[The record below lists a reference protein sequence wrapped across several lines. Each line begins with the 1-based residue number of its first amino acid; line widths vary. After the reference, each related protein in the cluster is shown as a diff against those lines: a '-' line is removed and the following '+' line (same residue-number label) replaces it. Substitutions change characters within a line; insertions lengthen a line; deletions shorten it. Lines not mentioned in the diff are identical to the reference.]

1 MILRRATR
9 PVVAILAAAVAAACF
24 AERHRFDAPRV
35 RLQLDRTSIGP
46 GEDITGTAT
55 AIDGSGVTVLG
66 VWVIHRPDS
75 VRYRLLDFVRSDS
88 VEFDFRVPLGGTL
101 PGDTVI
107 VRAFAQDTDLFSVT
121 VEDTA
126 IVRQAP

>member
-1 MILRRATR
+1 MR
-9 PVVAILAAAVAAACF
+9 VAVALAGLAIATGCF

-35 RLQLDRTSIGP
+35 KLQLDRTSLRP

-66 VWVIHRPDS
+66 VWVINRPDS
-75 VRYRLLDFVRSDS
+75 LRYRLIDFVRDDS
-88 VEFDFRVPLGGTL
+88 VDFEFRGALGGTL
-101 PGDTVI
+101 PGDTII

-121 VEDTA
+121 IEDTA

>member
-1 MILRRATR
+1 MRLRAATR
-9 PVVAILAAAVAAACF
+9 LAFAILAAGVASSCF
-24 AERHRFDAPRV
+24 AERQRFDAPRIW
-35 RLQLDRTSIGP
+35 LLLDRTTVGP

-55 AIDGSGVTVLG
+55 AVDGSGVTVLG
-66 VWVIHRPDS
+66 IWVINRPDS

-88 VEFDFRVPLGGTL
+88 VEFRFRVPMSGTLGGE
-101 PGDTVI
+101 TVI

>member
-1 MILRRATR
+1 MKVRGAIRG
-9 PVVAILAAAVAAACF
+9 VVALLAATVALGCF

-35 RLQLDRTSIGP
+35 KLALDRTTLRP

-55 AIDGSGVTVLG
+55 AIDGSGVTVIG
-66 VWVIHRPDS
+66 VWVINRPDS
-75 VRYRLLDFVRSDS
+75 LRYRLLDFVRDDS
-88 VEFDFRVPLGGTL
+88 VEFDFRGALSGSL
-101 PGDTVI
+101 PGDTI
-107 VRAFAQDTDLFSVT
+107 IIRAFAQDTDLFSVS

>member
-1 MILRRATR
+1 MRTFAAL
-9 PVVAILAAAVAAACF
+9 LAAAVTAACF

-35 RLQLDRTSIGP
+35 SLALDRTQLGP

-55 AIDGSGVTVLG
+55 AVDGSGVTVLG
-66 VWVIHRPDS
+66 VWIILRPDS
-75 VRYRLLDFVRSDS
+75 VRYRLQDFVRTDS
-88 VEFDFRVPLGGTL
+88 VEFDFRGALAGSL

-126 IVRQAP
+126 IVRQAR

>member
-1 MILRRATR
+1 MSFQAATR
-9 PVVAILAAAVAAACF
+9 LAIAVLAAVIGSACF

-35 RLQLDRTSIGP
+35 RIQLDRTSLSP

-55 AIDGSGVTVLG
+55 ATDGSGVTVLG
-66 VWVIHRPDS
+66 IWVIHRPDS
-75 VRYRLLDFVRSDS
+75 ARYRMLDFVRSDS
-88 VEFDFRVPLGGTL
+88 VEFEFRVALRGTL
-101 PGDTVI
+101 PGDTII